1 MYLMLL
7 FLSSSEIGFDT
18 ADVDSFDKAA
28 TIDVYSSV
36 CVNSFDSEWTFC
48 WFAHFWL
55 TSVFVSVEDD
65 EYSIAG

>member
-28 TIDVYSSV
+28 MIDVYSSV
-36 CVNSFDSEWTFC
+36 CVIVNGP
-48 WFAHFWL
+48 
-55 TSVFVSVEDD
+55 FVGSL
-65 EYSIAG
+65 IFG